1 MPTMFRRDTRAD
13 KLDRAGTHGREAAR
27 RMLARL
33 RGQA

>member
-1 MPTMFRRDTRAD
+1 MPAMFRRDMRAD
-13 KLDRAGTHGREAAR
+13 KLDRAGKHGREAAR